1 MPTANSYIKMT
12 ETIKAGKQTG
22 EMKVR
27 SSCDFPG
34 FKNPRVDSKPR
45 VNTSG
50 LSCSAVLR

>member
-34 FKNPRVDSKPR
+34 FKNPAWIL
-45 VNTSG
+45 NQW
-50 LSCSAVLR
+50 